1 MSAQKQPET
10 IRSETTQQN
19 KRLMRVGI
27 YAGVLLA
34 VFLLGLI
41 PMWLTARESASQL
54 AEARRELK
62 LLQIQNALASAAV
75 DARRAEYES
84 ARQAASDFFVTLRAE
99 MDRGN
104 DSALTQAQRDRLT
117 QLFAQRDELITLLA
131 RSDPVSADRLSDL
144 YISYRKAIKGA

>member
-1 MSAQKQPET
+1 MSAEKESET
-10 IRSETTQQN
+10 IQQN
-19 KRLMRVGI
+19 NRLLRIGI

-62 LLQIQNALASAAV
+62 LLQIQNTLASAAV
-75 DARRAEYES
+75 DARRADYEP
-84 ARQAASDFFVTLRAE
+84 ARLAASDFFESLRAE

-104 DSALTQAQRDRLT
+104 DSALTQAQRNRVT

>member
-1 MSAQKQPET
+1 MSSEKQPET

-19 KRLMRVGI
+19 SRLMRVGI
-27 YAGVLLA
+27 YVCVLLV

-62 LLQIQNALASAAV
+62 LLQIQNTLGSAAI
-75 DARRAEYES
+75 DARRAEYEP
-84 ARQAASDFFVTLRAE
+84 ARQAASEFFVTLRAE
-99 MDRGN
+99 MDLGTN
-104 DSALTQAQRDRLT
+104 SALTQGQRDRVT
-117 QLFAQRDELITLLA
+117 QLFAQRDEIITLLA

-144 YISYRKAIKGA
+144 YVSYRRAIKGT

>member
-104 DSALTQAQRDRLT
+104 DSALTQAQRDRVT

>member
-1 MSAQKQPET
+1 MSSEKQPET

-19 KRLMRVGI
+19 SRLMRVGI
-27 YAGVLLA
+27 YACVLLV

-62 LLQIQNALASAAV
+62 LLQIQNTLASAAI
-75 DARRAEYES
+75 DARRAEYEP

-99 MDRGN
+99 MDLGTN
-104 DSALTQAQRDRLT
+104 SALTQAQRDRVT
-117 QLFAQRDELITLLA
+117 QLFAQRDEIITLLA
-131 RSDPVSADRLSDL
+131 RSDPVSADRLSEL
-144 YISYRKAIKGA
+144 YVSYRRAIKGT

>member
-1 MSAQKQPET
+1 MSSEKQPET

-19 KRLMRVGI
+19 SRLMRVGI
-27 YAGVLLA
+27 YVCVLLV

-62 LLQIQNALASAAV
+62 LLQIQNTLASAAI
-75 DARRAEYES
+75 DARRAEYEP
-84 ARQAASDFFVTLRAE
+84 ARQAASEFFVTLRAE
-99 MDRGN
+99 MDLGTN
-104 DSALTQAQRDRLT
+104 SALTQAQRDRVT
-117 QLFAQRDELITLLA
+117 QLFAQRDEIITLLA

-144 YISYRKAIKGA
+144 YVSYRRAIKGT

>member
-1 MSAQKQPET
+1 MSAEKQPDT
-10 IRSETTQQN
+10 IRPETDRQN
-19 KRLMRVGI
+19 SRLMRVGI

-62 LLQIQNALASAAV
+62 LLQIQNTLASAAV
-75 DARRAEYES
+75 DARRAEYEP
-84 ARQAASDFFVTLRAE
+84 ARQAASDFFVSLRAE

-104 DSALTQAQRDRLT
+104 DSALTQAQRDRVT
-117 QLFAQRDELITLLA
+117 QLFAQRDEIITLLA

-144 YISYRKAIKGA
+144 YLAYRRAMKGA